1 MGVYGKVNLL
11 LLDKSDFISPD
22 QVEISGR
29 RFVQLKEIIKPQPG
43 EFLRAG
49 ITGGNVGSA
58 ELLELTDTCARLQ
71 VPHFT
76 QPPPPPSAV
85 ELVCA
90 LPRPQT
96 FRKVLHCALTMGV
109 KTIHFIHTRKVEK
122 SYWQSSMLRPEELDL
137 EIRLALEQCGDTI
150 YPEFKYYQR
159 FKPFA
164 EDILPLL
171 VQESAL
177 AVFGHPRAEMP
188 LPPPPEQGKI
198 LLAVGP
204 EGGFTD
210 YENALLAAAGLL
222 PVTLGCRVLRTEFAL
237 AALLAKLS

>member
-11 LLDKSDFISPD
+11 LLDQSDFIAPD
-22 QVEISGR
+22 RVQISGR
-29 RFVQLKEIIKPQPG
+29 RFAQLKDIIKPQPG
-43 EFLRAG
+43 DSLRAG
-49 ITGGNVGSA
+49 ICGGGTGAA
-58 ELLELTDTCARLQ
+58 EVLELTGSYALLRLEEL
-71 VPHFT
+71 T

-90 LPRPQT
+90 LSRPQT

-164 EDILPLL
+164 EDVLPLL
-171 VQESAL
+171 AQESAL
-177 AVFGHPRAEMP
+177 AVFGHPRAELP
-188 LPPPPEQGKI
+188 LPPPPEKGKI

-210 YENALLAAAGLL
+210 YENTLLAAAGLL
-222 PVTLGCRVLRTEFAL
+222 PVTLGSRVLRTEFAL